1 MDYGQGDFKVRDD
14 KTDYDTL
21 EITPLKRFIRACQQS
36 EVIFQENSQGNEM
49 YIIYSGKIK
58 LSTTAPGQDVVL
70 GTLGKGEFFGEMA
83 LVDAAPRT
91 ATATAEEDN
100 TQLIVLDKERFMYLV
115 QQQPAFA
122 LIIMHTLCQR
132 VRERW
137 ALYSALFQ
145 DTTK

>member
-1 MDYGQGDFKVRDD
+1 MRDD

-21 EITPLKRFIRACQQS
+21 EITPLKRFIRAYQQS
-36 EVIFQENSQGNEM
+36 EVIFEENSRGNEM

-58 LSTTAPGQDVVL
+58 LSTIAPGHDVVL
-70 GTLGKGEFFGEMA
+70 GTLGKGDFFGEMA